1 MTGERKII
9 RTEQDG
15 QNSSAQPYPGDLR
28 VYGDAGQLARAAAE
42 LFVNTAADSIAA
54 HGRFWVALS
63 GGTTPR
69 RLYKL
74 LATSAFSSR
83 VDWGRVGIFWG
94 DERYVPADDPASNY
108 RMTAEALLQHV
119 PIPFMSIYRVPTE
132 IDPPQAAA
140 HTYEHEIRRCF
151 RVFDSV
157 PQFDLIYLGLG
168 TNGHTASLFPHSP
181 ALKETSHLVLAD
193 FVAEVNTWRISMSAP
208 LLNHGRTLAFL
219 IAGEEKAQ
227 VLRDVLLGPR
237 DPERLPAQL
246 IAPEGTLL
254 WMVDEAAA
262 TLLSRR
268 EERRS
273 A

>member
-1 MTGERKII
+1 MTDERKII
-9 RTEQDG
+9 RADEDG
-15 QNSSAQPYPGDLR
+15 QNSSAHPYPGDLR

-42 LFVNTAADSIAA
+42 LFVNTAADSIEAR
-54 HGRFWVALS
+54 GRFWVALS

-74 LATSAFSSR
+74 LATSTFSSR
-83 VDWGRVGIFWG
+83 VDWGRIGIFWG
-94 DERYVPADDPASNY
+94 DERYVPADDPDSNY

-119 PIPFMSIYRVPTE
+119 PIPFMNVYRVPTE
-132 IDPPQAAA
+132 LDPPQAAA
-140 HTYEHEIRRCF
+140 DTYEHEIRQCF
-151 RVFDSV
+151 RGFDSV

-181 ALKETSHLVLAD
+181 ALKETSRLVLAD
-193 FVAEVNTWRISMSAP
+193 FVAEVAAWRITMSTS
-208 LLNHGRTLAFL
+208 LLNRGRTVAFL
-219 IAGEEKAQ
+219 ITGQEKADA
-227 VLRDVLLGPR
+227 LREVLLGPR
-237 DPERLPAQL
+237 DPARLPAQL
-246 IAPEGTLL
+246 IAPEGQLL